1 MDKFKKIIYWV
12 TILPPIY
19 NGVKSVI
26 VAIYNAYMNTLME
39 IEEQKMKDEFVQS
52 LSNTKGKKK

>member
-19 NGVKSVI
+19 NGVKSVFI
-26 VAIYNAYMNTLME
+26 AIYNAYMNTLME